1 MLNENLV
8 RSKMQAV
15 LDLVSADIASVR
27 AGRVSPS
34 LVSDLLVTVYGGQQ
48 RLKIQELA
56 TISVLDAQTLE
67 IEPWDKSIIGEIRQ
81 GILASGLNLNPIISG
96 EKIRIVVPPMTSED
110 REKYLKLV
118 STKLE
123 AGRVMIRQIRGD
135 FMKEIQRSF
144 ENKEMGEDDKFDQ
157 EKKLQEIT
165 DEFVRLIN
173 ELGEK
178 KKEEL
183 MQV

>member
-1 MLNENLV
+1 MLDEKVV
-8 RSKMQAV
+8 RSKMQVV
-15 LDLVSADIASVR
+15 LDLISSDIASVR

-34 LVSDLLVTVYGGQQ
+34 LVSDLLVSVYGGQQ
-48 RLKIQELA
+48 RLKVQELA
-56 TISVLDAQTLE
+56 TISVLDSQTLE
-67 IEPWDKSIIGEIRQ
+67 IEPWDKAIIGEIRQ

-96 EKIRIVVPPMTSED
+96 EKIRIFVPPMTSED

-123 AGRVMIRQIRGD
+123 AGRVMIRQIRSD
-135 FMKEIQRSF
+135 FMKEIQKSF

-165 DEFVRLIN
+165 DEFVGLIN
-173 ELGEK
+173 ELGAK